1 MAGLE
6 YFDGTQYQSVP
17 GIPGPQAFA
26 QVSATPP
33 TPRGVGDMWVNSQ
46 TPLLDGWD
54 DEWRDVVLINGWAD
68 YAGPYAG
75 PRYRKMPG
83 GLVVCQGLIKD
94 GTIGS
99 TAAPAFYIDED
110 CRVTGPPINFSVMAA
125 GVTGRAIVYSD
136 GRFVILVG
144 STSWTTITCC
154 WQSG

>member
-6 YFDGTQYQSVP
+6 YFDGAQYQSVP
-17 GIPGPQAFA
+17 GVPGPQALA
-26 QVSATPP
+26 QVSATAP
-33 TPRGVGDMWVNSQ
+33 TPRGVGDVWVNST

-54 DEWRDVVLINGWAD
+54 DDWRYPTLINGWSD
-68 YAGPYAG
+68 YGGVYGG

-110 CRVTGPPINFSVMAA
+110 CRTTGDALNFCSVAQTT
-125 GVTGRAIVYSD
+125 TGRILIYQD

-144 STSWTTITCC
+144 STGWTSITCC
-154 WQSG
+154 WQAG